1 MKAIILCAGQG
12 KRLKPYTNEYQKAMI
27 PIHGKPLLEYIIEGL
42 SSVGFKSIILVV
54 GYRKEQIID
63 YFQNGD
69 QWGIKIEYVVQKK
82 LNGTG
87 GALLL
92 CEMLIKINH
101 FFLTWGDVLVPYDV
115 YRKTVELHKKEHQ
128 DFVLVANYTEDPYKG
143 AAIHSVNKYCESI
156 IEKPKIGE
164 VKSNLNNCGVFILH
178 KMIFK
183 ELKNLK
189 PSRRGEIELT
199 DALQNGITEKKWKIR
214 LMKMKQG
221 EFRADFGDKE
231 IYELLIKDSTWLK
244 QLTRS
249 D

>member
-1 MKAIILCAGQG
+1 
-12 KRLKPYTNEYQKAMI
+12 MI
-27 PIHGKPLLEYIIEGL
+27 PIHGKPLLEYIIDGL
-42 SSVGFKSIILVV
+42 RSVGFKSIILVV

-63 YFQNGD
+63 YFQKGD
-69 QWGIKIEYVVQKK
+69 QWGINIEYVVQKK

-92 CEMLIKINH
+92 CEKLIKTNH
-101 FFLTWGDVLVPYDV
+101 FLLTWGDVLVPYDV
-115 YRKTVELHKKEHQ
+115 YRKTVELHRKEHQ
-128 DFVLVANYTEDPYKG
+128 DFVLVANYTDDPSKG
-143 AAIHSVNKYCESI
+143 AAIHSINKYCDSI
-156 IEKPKIGE
+156 IEKPKKDE
-164 VKSNLNNCGVFILH
+164 AKSNLNNCGVFILH

-189 PSRRGEIELT
+189 PSKRGEIELT

-214 LMKMKQG
+214 LMKMEKG

-231 IYELLIKDSTWLK
+231 IYELLVKDSTWLE

-249 D
+249 DERYQ